1 MRQAVKESGQR
12 GFTLVETLVAV
23 AILGLAAAGSLRL
36 AGLSAKA
43 LAEVRSGRERL
54 ALLRDF
60 QLRALAGKL
69 ESRGREDGLSWEKAP
84 FYFPGQND
92 LPEGYSCQKITI
104 DLPPDKGGNR
114 LILYVPDREIWGEFG
129 K

>member
-1 MRQAVKESGQR
+1 VRQAVKESGQR

-23 AILGLAAAGSLRL
+23 AILGLVAAGSLRL
-36 AGLSAKA
+36 AGLSAK
-43 LAEVRSGRERL
+43 VRSGRERL

-104 DLPPDKGGNR
+104 DLPPDNGGNR
-114 LILYVPDREIWGEFG
+114 LVLYVPDREIWGELG